1 MSKEDKDGV
10 VTTSQFDNSKNIRVT
25 YEDEN
30 AFNKLAKALKKYN
43 MFAYKDFIFNL
54 MYQLRDGKM
63 VGEEIE
69 PNIWRCDLQSDKIFE
84 FVYGKMYFTYRV
96 EDGYRVVLLDME
108 PKDLLLDGHP
118 KQLSTY
124 KGDQIRGNKER
135 FKIDIYNN
143 INNIK
148 KKIKKNKNKIINKL

>member
-1 MSKEDKDGV
+1 MSKEDKNGKV
-10 VTTSQFDNSKNIRVT
+10 ITSQFDNSKNVRVT

-30 AFNKLAKALKKYN
+30 AFNKLTKALKMYN

-54 MYQLRDGKM
+54 MYQLRAGKM
-63 VGEEIE
+63 VGYEIE
-69 PNIWRCDLQSDKIFE
+69 HDIWRCDLQSDKIFE

-96 EDGYRVVLLDME
+96 EDGYRVVLLDIE
-108 PKDLLLDGHP
+108 PKDFLLDGHA

-124 KGDQIRGNKER
+124 KGVPIRGPKDR
-135 FKIDIYNN
+135 FKVDLYFS

-148 KKIKKNKNKIINKL
+148 K

>member
-30 AFNKLAKALKKYN
+30 SFNKLVKALKMYN

-54 MYQLRDGKM
+54 MYQLRAGKM
-63 VGEEIE
+63 VGYEIE

-108 PKDLLLDGHP
+108 PKDCLLEGHA

-124 KGDQIRGNKER
+124 KGVPSRGPKDR
-135 FKIDIYNN
+135 FKIDLYFS
-143 INNIK
+143 IK
-148 KKIKKNKNKIINKL
+148 